1 MHSDQPI
8 RVAIADDHPIARQGV
23 VTLISST
30 EDMTVVGEVADGE
43 SALALADRE
52 DAPDVL
58 MLDLRLP
65 GIDGLETTRR
75 LHAAHAE
82 VGALILTAYDDPHAV
97 AEAVQAGAR
106 AYVLKTAAVEQI
118 LETIRMVARGHVVF
132 DSAVWE
138 TLSHHEET
146 PATSSGQEISL
157 SPRTKEVLILLSWG
171 LGNREIADE
180 LALSIETVKTHVERL
195 YKRLGVTTRT
205 DAVAKALRAGLIE

>member
-1 MHSDQPI
+1 MHSEPLI
-8 RVAIADDHPIARQGV
+8 RVGIADDHPIARQGV

-30 EDMTVVGEVADGE
+30 EDMTVAGEVADGE
-43 SALALADRE
+43 SALALADRGE
-52 DAPDVL
+52 APDVL
-58 MLDLRLP
+58 MIDLRLP

-75 LHAAHAE
+75 LRETHAE
-82 VGALILTAYDDPHAV
+82 VGTLILTASDDPHSV
-97 AEAVQAGAR
+97 AAAVQAGAK

-138 TLSHHEET
+138 TLSAGGDA
-146 PATSSGQEISL
+146 PATEEISL

-171 LGNREIADE
+171 LGNREIAAE
-180 LALSIETVKTHVERL
+180 LGLSIETVKTHIERL

-205 DAVAKALRAGLIE
+205 GAVAKVL

>member
-1 MHSDQPI
+1 MHSDQLI
-8 RVAIADDHPIARQGV
+8 RVAVADDHPIARQGV
-23 VTLISST
+23 VTVVSSA

-52 DAPDVL
+52 NAPDVL

-75 LHAAHAE
+75 LHQTHAE
-82 VGALILTAYDDPHAV
+82 VGALILTASDDPHAV
-97 AEAVQAGAR
+97 AEAVQAGAK

-138 TLSHHEET
+138 TLSAHEET
-146 PATSSGQEISL
+146 PATEDIPL

-171 LGNREIADE
+171 LCNREIAEE
-180 LALSIETVKTHVERL
+180 LGLSVETVKTHIERL
-195 YKRLGVTTRT
+195 YKKLGVTTRT